1 MSLFY
6 FRIVSISVCAIRLTS
21 CFVYRLTET
30 YWSNLQKSQSD
41 RPIARLKLAACAD
54 AALVWDG
61 TRGFELTD
69 EERDVVSTVV
79 SPEKALTYSRD
90 APVEGAVVG
99 VWRRGG
105 RGVGRWPNADPV
117 IPRR

>member
-1 MSLFY
+1 MRAKKSVSPRACGVGMTTRPQLHLFG
-6 FRIVSISVCAIRLTS
+6 C
-21 CFVYRLTET
+21 
-30 YWSNLQKSQSD
+30 
-41 RPIARLKLAACAD
+41 LAAD
-54 AALVWDG
+54 HLENVVSGYRRPFHLVWDG
-61 TRGFELTD
+61 TRGFALTD

-79 SPEKALTYSRD
+79 SPEKALNYSKD

-117 IPRR
+117 IPHR

>member
-1 MSLFY
+1 M
-6 FRIVSISVCAIRLTS
+6 
-21 CFVYRLTET
+21 
-30 YWSNLQKSQSD
+30 QKSQSD

-61 TRGFELTD
+61 TRGFALTD

-79 SPEKALTYSRD
+79 SPEKALNYSQKALNYGRD

-117 IPRR
+117 IPQR

>member
-1 MSLFY
+1 MGNWIDVVF
-6 FRIVSISVCAIRLTS
+6 C
-21 CFVYRLTET
+21 
-30 YWSNLQKSQSD
+30 LQAHRDVLVQFAKVAE
-41 RPIARLKLAACAD
+41 RPACAD

-61 TRGFELTD
+61 TRGFALTD

-79 SPEKALTYSRD
+79 SPEKALSYSRD
-90 APVEGAVVG
+90 APVDGAVVG

-117 IPRR
+117 IPER

>member
-1 MSLFY
+1 M
-6 FRIVSISVCAIRLTS
+6 
-21 CFVYRLTET
+21 
-30 YWSNLQKSQSD
+30 QKSQSD

-61 TRGFELTD
+61 TRGFALTD

-117 IPRR
+117 IPRTIDGFSSRWMRLGVSRCREGSVWGSRSELCPR

>member
-1 MSLFY
+1 M
-6 FRIVSISVCAIRLTS
+6 
-21 CFVYRLTET
+21 
-30 YWSNLQKSQSD
+30 
-41 RPIARLKLAACAD
+41 
-54 AALVWDG
+54 
-61 TRGFELTD
+61 TD

-90 APVEGAVVG
+90 AAVEGAVVG

-117 IPRR
+117 IPER

>member
-1 MSLFY
+1 MDGT
-6 FRIVSISVCAIRLTS
+6 VCSWDLSGEFIFTFVWAIRLTS

-61 TRGFELTD
+61 TRGFALTD

-79 SPEKALTYSRD
+79 SPEKLSL
-90 APVEGAVVG
+90 
-99 VWRRGG
+99 
-105 RGVGRWPNADPV
+105 
-117 IPRR
+117 IHI